1 MRIIG
6 LTGSIGMG
14 KSASAEIFRSLGV
27 PVHDSDRA
35 VHEIYAGTAAAL
47 VAAAFPEAAGP
58 QGIDRR
64 KLGDLVLN
72 NPAEMKKLEA
82 LVHPLV
88 SAHRQAFLDKARAQG
103 ARLAVCDVP
112 LLFETGLD
120 PAMDAIVVVSAPFQV
135 QKARVLAR
143 AGMTEDRFNAIL
155 QKQWPDEDKRRR
167 AHLVIDTSHS
177 FADARQQIMT
187 LMRALI

>member
-14 KSASAEIFRSLGV
+14 KSATAEIFRSLGV

-35 VHEIYAGTAAAL
+35 VHEIYAGAAAAL
-47 VAAAFPEAAGP
+47 VAAAFPGAAGP
-58 QGIDRR
+58 DGIDRR

-82 LVHPLV
+82 IVHPLV
-88 SAHRQAFLDKARAQG
+88 AVHRKAFLEKARGQG
-103 ARLAVCDVP
+103 AQLAVCDVP

-120 PAMDAIVVVSAPFQV
+120 REMDAIVVVSAPFQL
-135 QKARVLAR
+135 QKARGLAR
-143 AGMTEDRFNAIL
+143 PGMTEARFNAIL
-155 QKQWPDEDKRRR
+155 QKQWPDEDKRRH
-167 AHLVIDTSHS
+167 AHVVIDTSRS
-177 FADARQQIMT
+177 IEDAYQQIIN
-187 LMRALI
+187 LRRALV

>member
-1 MRIIG
+1 
-6 LTGSIGMG
+6 
-14 KSASAEIFRSLGV
+14 
-27 PVHDSDRA
+27 
-35 VHEIYAGTAAAL
+35 
-47 VAAAFPEAAGP
+47 
-58 QGIDRR
+58 
-64 KLGDLVLN
+64 LN

-120 PAMDAIVVVSAPFQV
+120 RAMDAIVVVSAPFQV

-167 AHLVIDTSHS
+167 AHLVN
-177 FADARQQIMT
+177 R
-187 LMRALI
+187 L

>member
-14 KSASAEIFRSLGV
+14 KSATADIFRSLGV

-35 VHEIYAGTAAAL
+35 VHEIYAGSAAAL
-47 VAAAFPEAAGP
+47 VAAVFPAAAAP
-58 QGIDRR
+58 DGIDRR

-88 SAHRQAFLDKARAQG
+88 SAHRKSFLDKAYAQG
-103 ARLAVCDVP
+103 AKFAVCDVP
-112 LLFETGLD
+112 LLFEIGLD
-120 PAMDAIVVVSAPFQV
+120 REMDAIVVVSAPFQV
-135 QKARVLAR
+135 QKARVMAR
-143 AGMTEDRFNAIL
+143 PGMTEARFNAIL

-167 AHLVIDTSHS
+167 AHLVIDTSRGLE
-177 FADARQQIMT
+177 DARHQIIN
-187 LMRALI
+187 LLRALM

>member
-14 KSASAEIFRSLGV
+14 KSATAEIFRSLGV

-35 VHEIYAGTAAAL
+35 VHEIYAGSAAAL
-47 VAAAFPEAAGP
+47 VSAAFPGAAGP
-58 QGIDRR
+58 DGIDRR

-72 NPAEMKKLEA
+72 NPTEMNKLEA
-82 LVHPLV
+82 LIHPLV
-88 SAHRQAFLDKARAQG
+88 SAHRKAFLGKARGQG
-103 ARLAVCDVP
+103 AQLAVCDVP

-120 PAMDAIVVVSAPFQV
+120 REMDAIVVVSAPFQV
-135 QKARVLAR
+135 QKDRVLAR
-143 AGMTEDRFNAIL
+143 PGMTEGRFNAIL

-167 AHLVIDTSHS
+167 AHVVIDTSS
-177 FADARQQIMT
+177 SIEDAHQQIIN
-187 LMRALI
+187 LLRALV

>member
-120 PAMDAIVVVSAPFQV
+120 RAMDAIVVVSAPFQV

-143 AGMTEDRFNAIL
+143 AGMRSEEHTSEL
-155 QKQWPDEDKRRR
+155 Q
-167 AHLVIDTSHS
+167 SH
-177 FADARQQIMT
+177 
-187 LMRALI
+187 

>member
-1 MRIIG
+1 
-6 LTGSIGMG
+6 
-14 KSASAEIFRSLGV
+14 
-27 PVHDSDRA
+27 
-35 VHEIYAGTAAAL
+35 
-47 VAAAFPEAAGP
+47 VAAAFPGAAGAD
-58 QGIDRR
+58 GIDRR

-72 NPAEMKKLEA
+72 NPAEMKRLEA

-88 SAHRQAFLDKARAQG
+88 GAHRRAFVEKARAQG

-120 PAMDAIVVVSAPFQV
+120 REMDAIVVVSAPFQV

-143 AGMTEDRFNAIL
+143 PGMTEERFNAIL

-167 AHLVIDTSHS
+167 AHVVIDTSRS
-177 FADARQQIMT
+177 VEDAREQISH
-187 LMRALI
+187 LLRALV

>member
-14 KSASAEIFRSLGV
+14 KSATAEIFRSLGV

-35 VHEIYAGTAAAL
+35 VHEIYAGSGAAL
-47 VAAAFPEAAGP
+47 VAAAFPGAAGP
-58 QGIDRR
+58 NGIDRR

-72 NPAEMKKLEA
+72 NPAELKKLEG

-88 SAHRQAFLDKARAQG
+88 AAHRQAFLENARAKG

-120 PAMDAIVVVSAPFQV
+120 REMDANVVVSAPFQV
-135 QKARVLAR
+135 QKDRVLAR
-143 AGMTEDRFNAIL
+143 PGMTEARFNAIL
-155 QKQWPDEDKRRR
+155 QKQWPDNDKRRR
-167 AHLVIDTSHS
+167 AHVVIDTSRS
-177 FADARQQIMT
+177 LEDARHQIT
-187 LMRALI
+187 NLLRALV

>member
-14 KSASAEIFRSLGV
+14 KSATAEIFRSLGV

-35 VHEIYAGTAAAL
+35 VHEIYAGSAAAL
-47 VAAAFPEAAGP
+47 VSAAFPGAAGP
-58 QGIDRR
+58 DGIDRR

-72 NPAEMKKLEA
+72 NPTEMKKLEA

-88 SAHRQAFLDKARAQG
+88 SAHRKAFLEKARGQG
-103 ARLAVCDVP
+103 AQLAVCDVP

-120 PAMDAIVVVSAPFQV
+120 REMDAIVVVSAPFQV
-135 QKARVLAR
+135 QKDRVLAR
-143 AGMTEDRFNAIL
+143 PGMTEARFNAIL

-167 AHLVIDTSHS
+167 AHVVIDTSRS
-177 FADARQQIMT
+177 IEDAHQQIIN
-187 LMRALI
+187 LLRALV